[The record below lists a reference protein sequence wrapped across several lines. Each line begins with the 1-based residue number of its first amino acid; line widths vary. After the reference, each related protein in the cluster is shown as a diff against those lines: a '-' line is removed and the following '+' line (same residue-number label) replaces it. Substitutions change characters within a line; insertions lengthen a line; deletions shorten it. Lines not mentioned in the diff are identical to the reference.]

1 MNRLIKKKIWIIIL
15 VILVICSTAA
25 LHFVMKNINK
35 IETIEN
41 AEEMKEES
49 SKDETNKIQ
58 ENDHSLELPE
68 IDMEEFMVDTE
79 STDSEENEELQTNGS
94 NSEAVELTPDNS
106 EYDDYVGG
114 EAGELPWIDLYDGD

>member
-1 MNRLIKKKIWIIIL
+1 M
-15 VILVICSTAA
+15 ILVICSTAA

-41 AEEMKEES
+41 AEEIEEEMKEES
-49 SKDETNKIQ
+49 SKEETNKIQ